1 MIISLNPDW
10 RIRSDDL
17 QWIVERLHVRNSESR
32 GEYSEWRAWGYFS
45 TLAGAVNG
53 CLGVQVRSLDMELP
67 AGALEPL
74 LAALSGM
81 RENVNE
87 LLKDMTNGKITE

>member
-1 MIISLNPDW
+1 MIISLTSDW

-17 QWIVERLHVRNSESR
+17 QWIVERLHVRESKSG

-53 CLGVQVRSLDMELP
+53 CLEVQIRSLDMELP
-67 AGALEPL
+67 AGALVPL
-74 LAALSGM
+74 LTAMGTM

-87 LLKDMTNGKITE
+87 LLGDLRA

>member
-10 RIRSDDL
+10 RIRSDPL

-45 TLAGAVNG
+45 TLPGAVNG
-53 CLGVQVRSLDMELP
+53 CLEGQIRSLDMELP
-67 AGALEPL
+67 AGALGC
-74 LAALSGM
+74 LSSGPWGQCVRAWM
-81 RENVNE
+81 NLGR
-87 LLKDMTNGKITE
+87 I

>member
-1 MIISLNPDW
+1 MIITLNPDW
-10 RIRSDDL
+10 RIRSDPL
-17 QWIVERLHVRNSESR
+17 QWIVDRRHVRKLGTSD
-32 GEYSEWRAWGYFS
+32 EYAEWKPWGYFS

-53 CLGVQVRSLDMELP
+53 CVGAQIRSLDMELP
-67 AGALEPL
+67 AGALTPL

-87 LLKDMTNGKITE
+87 LLGDLRT